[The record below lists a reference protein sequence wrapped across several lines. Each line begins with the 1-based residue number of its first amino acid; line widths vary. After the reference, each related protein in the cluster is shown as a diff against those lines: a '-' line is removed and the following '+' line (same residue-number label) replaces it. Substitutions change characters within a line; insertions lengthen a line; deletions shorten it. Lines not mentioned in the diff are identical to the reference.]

1 MKKILVLFLILIFS
15 PMSFAVV
22 DTTKVSIS
30 EAVSIAEKNNLDI
43 QSSRKNIDIEKNLI
57 KSANRLKNPEIGVF
71 YSLGK
76 AGKGDPQQI
85 GFNQIVE
92 VAKRGVRKN
101 LAESRYELA
110 NRNVEYLE
118 ADLRMDV
125 REAYTNLLAR
135 KSILKTMQTQEELL
149 KKLVEVAKE
158 KDLKTAKVQEIDVL
172 QAQLLLN
179 QIITEVTSARYNVKT
194 AMYEFNKVINCPDGF
209 YDTYEDSFTQDYH
222 PLEIPKVDALMPD
235 FEKIS
240 TDAVNNRV
248 DIKIALQAI
257 DVAEKNLIVV
267 MRNKVPDLELTAGY
281 SYQNPSRTEDH
292 SFQHGSF
299 LGAKLVNL
307 PLFYN
312 FAPEIKNARIQLEQ
326 AHLNY
331 SSVENKAMNDL
342 KKAYDKFLMAQANL
356 KTYNE
361 QLLIN
366 SEELINASRK
376 SYKEDKIDL
385 TTLVTMEES
394 YRMVV
399 IAHTNALAD
408 YYNAWNSFIREVN
421 NEEFTIKEDI

>member
-1 MKKILVLFLILIFS
+1 MKKIFVFLFLLLF
-15 PMSFAVV
+15 PTMSFAIV
-22 DTTKVSIS
+22 DTTKVSIN
-30 EAVSIAEKNNLDI
+30 EAVEIAQKNNLDI
-43 QSSRKNIDIEKNLI
+43 QSSRKNIDIEKNSI
-57 KSANRLKNPEIGVF
+57 QIAKRFQNPEVGVF

-110 NRNVEYLE
+110 SKGVEYLE
-118 ADLRMDV
+118 IDLKMDV

-135 KSILKTMQTQEELL
+135 KSILKTMQSQEELL
-149 KKLVEVAKE
+149 KKMLEVAKE

-194 AMYEFNKVINCPDGF
+194 ALYEFNKVINCPDGF
-209 YDTYEDSFTQDYH
+209 YDTKEESFTSDFH
-222 PLEIPKVDALMPD
+222 PFEIPKVDAVMPD

-240 TDAVNNRV
+240 TDAINNRA

-257 DVAEKNLIVV
+257 DVAEKNLIVE
-267 MRNKVPDLELTAGY
+267 MRKKVPDLELTAGY
-281 SYQNPSRTEDH
+281 SYQNWSRTEDH

-299 LGAKLVNL
+299 LGAKLVNI
-307 PLFYN
+307 PLFYS
-312 FAPEIKNARIQLEQ
+312 FEPEIKNARIQLEQ

-331 SSVENKAMNDL
+331 ASVENKAMNDL
-342 KKAYDKFLMAQANL
+342 KKAYEKFLMAQSNL

-361 QLLIN
+361 QLLTS
-366 SEELINASRK
+366 SEELIRASRK
-376 SYKEDKIDL
+376 SYKADKIDL
-385 TTLVTMEES
+385 TTLITMEES

-421 NEEFTIKEDI
+421 NEQFIIKEDV

>member
-1 MKKILVLFLILIFS
+1 MKKILVLLFLLLFP
-15 PMSFAVV
+15 PMSFAIV
-22 DTTKVSIS
+22 DTTKVSIK
-30 EAVSIAEKNNLDI
+30 EAVEIAQKNNLDI

-57 KSANRLKNPEIGVF
+57 SVANRLQNPEFGVF

-76 AGKGDPQQI
+76 AGKGDPQQV

-92 VAKRGVRKN
+92 IAKRGVRKD
-101 LAESRYELA
+101 LAKSKYELVS
-110 NRNVEYLE
+110 RGVEYLE

-135 KSILKTMQTQEELL
+135 KSILKTMQNQEEFL
-149 KKLVEVAKE
+149 KKLLEVTKE
-158 KDLKTAKVQEIDVL
+158 KDAKTKIEEIDAL

-194 AMYEFNKVINCPDGF
+194 ALYEFNKVINCPDDF

-222 PLEIPKVDALMPD
+222 PLEIPKVDAIMPD

-240 TDAVNNRV
+240 TEAVNNRV

-257 DVAEKNLIVV
+257 DVAEKNLIVE
-267 MRNKVPDLELTAGY
+267 MRKKFPDLELTAGY
-281 SYQNPSRTEDH
+281 SYQNWSRTENH
-292 SFQHGSF
+292 EFQHGSF
-299 LGAKLVNL
+299 LGAKLVNI

-312 FAPEIKNARIQLEQ
+312 YAPEIKNARLALEQ

-331 SSVENKAMNDL
+331 ASVENKAMNDL
-342 KKAYDKFLMAQANL
+342 KKSYEKFLMAQSNL

-361 QLLIN
+361 QLLTS
-366 SEELINASRK
+366 SEELIKTSRK

-421 NEEFTIKEDI
+421 NEKFTIKDDV